1 MRNPSRTT
9 TEVHEMSNT
18 NNTQIQKGD
27 IFYADLGETV
37 GSEQSGIRPVLIIQN
52 DVGNKYS
59 PTVIITPLTSKA
71 KKLDQPTHVVIGKRF
86 GLTEYSYALL
96 EQVRTI
102 DRARLCEYVGHADEP
117 VMSRL
122 NAALR
127 VSLNLI

>member
-1 MRNPSRTT
+1 
-9 TEVHEMSNT
+9 MSNT

-71 KKLDQPTHVVIGKRF
+71 KKLAQPTHVVIGKRF

-96 EQVRTI
+96 EQIRTI
-102 DRARLCEYVGHADEP
+102 DRTRLLEYVGHVDES
-117 VMSRL
+117 VMVKVDD
-122 NAALR
+122 ALR
-127 VSLNLI
+127 VSLNLR

>member
-1 MRNPSRTT
+1 
-9 TEVHEMSNT
+9 MSNT

-86 GLTEYSYALL
+86 GLTEYFTLCLNRYA
-96 EQVRTI
+96 R
-102 DRARLCEYVGHADEP
+102 
-117 VMSRL
+117 
-122 NAALR
+122 
-127 VSLNLI
+127 

>member
-1 MRNPSRTT
+1 MNN
-9 TEVHEMSNT
+9 MNT
-18 NNTQIQKGD
+18 TQIQKGD

-71 KKLDQPTHVVIGKRF
+71 KKLAQPTHVAIGKRF

-102 DRARLCEYVGHADEP
+102 DRARLREYVGHADEP
-117 VMSRL
+117 VMSRVDT
-122 NAALR
+122 ALR
-127 VSLNLI
+127 VSLNLR

>member
-1 MRNPSRTT
+1 
-9 TEVHEMSNT
+9 MSNT

-71 KKLDQPTHVVIGKRF
+71 KKLAQPTHVVMERDLG
-86 GLTEYSYALL
+86 
-96 EQVRTI
+96 
-102 DRARLCEYVGHADEP
+102 
-117 VMSRL
+117 
-122 NAALR
+122 
-127 VSLNLI
+127 